1 MSLPHEWMTMSL
13 KTIHMTWYDKSPKS
27 GRPRERERERIVIYN
42 CVLFGNIRIV
52 IFMPN

>member
-1 MSLPHEWMTMSL
+1 MDDYESKDYPYD
-13 KTIHMTWYDKSPKS
+13 WYDKSPKS